1 MNYKDAWHQFIQDH
15 GPYKYHFTVT
25 FNTTL
30 SDHESFKSMMFYM
43 HLLNQRIF
51 GSRYK
56 KNNQHIEGFIF
67 AESHIDGDT
76 HYHLL
81 LKDNP
86 LFHAAG
92 KPSLADHINTLLSK
106 VKKSGRFGHTARQ
119 VLSPVGICFDE
130 INDNGIIGYFIKT
143 LRRYSDDKAQFIG
156 VLGIDGTDRITPA
169 K

>member
-1 MNYKDAWHQFIQDH
+1 MNYKEAWNQFIQDH
-15 GPYKYHFTVT
+15 GPYKYHFTIT
-25 FNTTL
+25 FNTHL
-30 SDHESFKSMMFYM
+30 SDDESFKSMVFYL
-43 HLLNQRIF
+43 HLLNQKIF
-51 GSRYK
+51 GARYK
-56 KNNQHIEGFIF
+56 KNNQHLEGFIF

-86 LFHAAG
+86 LFHAVG
-92 KPSLADHINTLLSK
+92 KPPLVDHINTLLSK
-106 VKKSGRFGHTARQ
+106 VKKPGRFGHTERQ

-143 LRRYSDDKAQFIG
+143 LRRYSNDKAQFIG